1 MVELLDNII
10 EWVVK
15 VFRDRKLKRFILH
28 YKKNLNVKEQG
39 EETDRV

>member
-10 EWVVK
+10 EWLVK
-15 VFRDRKLKRFILH
+15 LVRDRKLKRFILH

>member
-1 MVELLDNII
+1 MVSLLDRII
-10 EWVVK
+10 GELVK